1 MNMDRQKLEELGG
14 ELRAIGHKRRQLAEQ
29 IFQEVKDGDN
39 HTSRQLYEQLS
50 EISDQAIAIITEQKE
65 MFDQE
70 VQRL

>member
-1 MNMDRQKLEELGG
+1 MDRQKLEKLGG

-29 IFQEVKDGDN
+29 IFQEVEDGDN
-39 HTSRQLYEQLS
+39 QISKQLYEQLS